1 MSEFPAP
8 PSAHESAFF
17 SILSHFADKRQS
29 TELTVYNALR
39 RDYPEYEIVATTS
52 TYCDLLMFVAYGMA
66 TATAIHGNN
75 HDISRVY
82 RPPNERNK
90 KKNADGKIKDYVRVG
105 LWEYVWDGNE
115 YLYYHVEYAPN
126 TYGTKEIVIYLLN
139 RKSPVGGNPGAA
151 PADASATSKEAKER
165 IDKLLMAVG
174 KWSANV
180 HCEIYVFDNSCW
192 RKDRKL
198 YLSVMGTKWSD
209 VILTPSLKEGI
220 ISDITTFF
228 DSEEMYT
235 SLNIPWKRGIIL
247 HGTPGNGKTLSIKAL
262 INTLQS
268 GDRKIPG
275 LYVKNLDNCSYGGP
289 KESIREIFS
298 RARTMAP
305 CLLIFEDLDSLVTDK
320 IRAYFLNE
328 VDGLESNDGICM
340 IGSTNHLNKLDP
352 AIAKR
357 PSRFDRK
364 YHFGIPGL
372 AEREA
377 YCAYWGEKLEG
388 KKMVTVTPQMATVL
402 AGFTKGFSFA
412 YLKELFLS
420 SLVAV
425 ATKTEEEQVVGE
437 AAVEE
442 RAESASSNSTVVV
455 ETSDTVMD
463 GGEERSEGIDKAK
476 TVTEKPA
483 VDKKEKKE
491 KVVVKTISEDE
502 IPQELRDNIF
512 SRVLCQQ
519 VTSLRREMNDKGD
532 DEKVETGGASTLTE
546 EEALAEAEALAS
558 QLDDMTFEEGR
569 AYINQLMGLTS

>member
-1 MSEFPAP
+1 
-8 PSAHESAFF
+8 
-17 SILSHFADKRQS
+17 
-29 TELTVYNALR
+29 
-39 RDYPEYEIVATTS
+39 
-52 TYCDLLMFVAYGMA
+52 MA
-66 TATAIHGNN
+66 TATPKHGHN

-82 RPPNERNK
+82 KPATQRSK
-90 KKNADGKIKDYVRVG
+90 KKNADGKIKDEVRFGV
-105 LWEYVWDGNE
+105 WEYVWEGIE
-115 YLYYHVEYAPN
+115 YLYYHVEYISSA
-126 TYGTKEIVIYLLN
+126 YGTKETILFLLN
-139 RKSPVGGNPGAA
+139 RRSPLGDNPDAA
-151 PADASATSKEAKER
+151 PVDATVASKEAKER

-174 KWSANV
+174 KWSADV
-180 HCEIYVFDNSCW
+180 HSEIYVFDNSQW

-209 VILTPSLKEGI
+209 VILSPSLKDGI

-262 INTLQS
+262 INTLQTS
-268 GDRKIPG
+268 TRKIPS
-275 LYVKNLDNCSYGGP
+275 LYVKNLDNCSYGP
-289 KESIREIFS
+289 KHSIRDIFS

-364 YHFGIPGL
+364 YHFGLPGL

-388 KKMVTVTPQMATVL
+388 KETVEVTTVVAKAT
-402 AGFTKGFSFA
+402 AGFTEGFSFA

-425 ATKTEEEQVVGE
+425 ATRTAEERVKGGVVVEEE
-437 AAVEE
+437 
-442 RAESASSNSTVVV
+442 AESASSDSTVVV
-455 ETSDTVMD
+455 ETADTVME
-463 GGEERSEGIDKAK
+463 GGAEASEGVEKDK
-476 TVTEKPA
+476 TETPA
-483 VDKKEKKE
+483 EKKE
-491 KVVVKTISEDE
+491 EKKEEVKPISEEE
-502 IPQELRDNIF
+502 IPEELKDNLF
-512 SRVLCQQ
+512 FRVLCQQ
-519 VTSLRREMNDKGD
+519 ITSLRREMNDKGD
-532 DEKVETGGASTLTE
+532 DEKVEAGGE
-546 EEALAEAEALAS
+546 PDHGFGGVE
-558 QLDDMTFEEGR
+558 DD
-569 AYINQLMGLTS
+569 SD